1 MSHYY
6 EPGHPPPSVPFV
18 EYCWF
23 HPEIPAWVRCSRCG
37 RPTCAECTYFAD
49 VGQRCPECARPV
61 PVTPSTVRRSVFG
74 LTRSRTA
81 AVPVLVGICVAVF
94 VLDSLAGRA
103 IARFGMSQPYLIY
116 VAGEWWRIATAIFL
130 HAGLLHLLFN
140 MYALYLV
147 GSILEEA
154 WGPPKLVVAFFL
166 TGVFASLV
174 SATTPVIFGS
184 AAQAARAPGS
194 VGASGAIFG
203 LFGALGV
210 ALYRRRH
217 SPAARANLGQ
227 IVVLVGI
234 NLFIGFAVPGIDNL
248 AHLGGLLSGLLVG
261 AGFDVA
267 ASRGDNSPAVAAAV
281 VVLAASVALVFLGE
295 AALRQ

>member
-6 EPGHPPPSVPFV
+6 EPGQPPPSVPFV

-23 HPEIPAWVRCSRCG
+23 HPGIPAWVRCSRCG
-37 RPTCAECTYFAD
+37 RPTCAECTYVVD

-61 PVTPSTVRRSVFG
+61 SVIPPTVRRRAFN
-74 LTRSRTA
+74 LTPSHA
-81 AVPVLVGICVAVF
+81 VAVPVLVGICVAVF
-94 VLDSLAGRA
+94 ILDFFAGRT
-103 IARFGMSQPYLIY
+103 IARLGMSQPYLIY
-116 VAGEWWRIATAIFL
+116 VAGEWWRTVTAIFL

-140 MYALYLV
+140 MYALYIV

-154 WGPPKLVVAFFL
+154 WGPPKFVVAFFL

-174 SATTPVIFGS
+174 SATTPVVFGS
-184 AAQAARAPGS
+184 VAQAARAPGS

-227 IVVLVGI
+227 IVLLVAI

-248 AHLGGLLSGLLVG
+248 AHLGGLLSGLVVG

-267 ASRGDNSPAVAAAV
+267 ASRGDNGPAVAAAV
-281 VVLAASVALVFLGE
+281 VVLAASVALVVLGE